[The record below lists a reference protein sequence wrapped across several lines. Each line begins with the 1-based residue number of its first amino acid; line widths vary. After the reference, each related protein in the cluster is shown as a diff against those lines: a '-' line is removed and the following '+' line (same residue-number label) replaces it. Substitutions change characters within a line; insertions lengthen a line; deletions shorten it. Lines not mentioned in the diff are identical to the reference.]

1 MAHITGQQPFTALP
15 NWIFHKQKA
24 EPGWLSAYELAILLA
39 LQHFANGLSSG
50 NCVFPSYKTLCA
62 YAGISR
68 NSAIKSIVLLQEKG
82 LIKKEARYG
91 ENEQKTNVY
100 HLVFWSVDQTQSAA
114 CPTQSTTCTTQST
127 TCTTQSTTETRGGPG
142 DAPPQCRSCTRTRTI
157 EQEPSNNKNPP
168 ISPQRPKRP
177 PAGVELPDWLEP
189 YREHLLQWLE
199 RRQKKYKLKPELTS
213 FTMRALEYARD
224 AGVLKVYCEY
234 ASERNWQSLGFA
246 GYKETIEKLAKEN
259 GIATKAS
266 NQGKPAMSPIVYTL
280 N

>member
-50 NCVFPSYKTLCA
+50 NSVFPSYNTLCA

-68 NSAIKSIVLLQEKG
+68 KTAIKSIAILQEKG
-82 LIKKEARYG
+82 LIKKEARYN

-100 HLVFWSVDQTQSAA
+100 HLVFWSMDQTQCATR
-114 CPTQSTTCTTQST
+114 PTQSLTDTTQSLT
-127 TCTTQSTTETRGGPG
+127 DTGGSAG
-142 DAPPQCRSCTRTRTI
+142 DAPPQCASCTRTRTI

-168 ISPQRPKRP
+168 ISPQQPKRS
-177 PAGVELPDWLEP
+177 PAGVDLPEWLEP
-189 YREHLLQWLE
+189 YREHLLQWFE
-199 RRQKKYKLKPELTS
+199 KRQKKHKLLPELTS
-213 FTMRALEYARD
+213 STMRALEYARD
-224 AGVLKVYCEY
+224 AGILKLYCEY

-246 GYKETIEKLAKEN
+246 GYKDTIEKLAKEN
-259 GIATKAS
+259 GVVTKTS